1 MKSLFDKLNLRPA
14 ERRLVVI
21 VGIIVFVVVN
31 VVFVYP
37 IFGDYGRM
45 KTKITAAEGKSKDY
59 DREIKRMVSNNVV
72 VAELEK
78 KGSSVTFA
86 EAALQAQIEVTRKA
100 NLAGVTLLNINSSQ
114 RSSNTK
120 SNAFFE
126 EQSVF
131 VTVSTTET
139 NLIDFLYS
147 LGSDNSLIRVRSM
160 TLRPDQPRYRV
171 QGDMTLVA
179 SFQKKQPTRVTT
191 TTTTAPAPG
200 KAAAPAPKPVEPPK
214 KTIPA
219 IPTPK

>member
-14 ERRLVVI
+14 ERRLVVM
-21 VGIIVFVVVN
+21 VGIVVFVVVN

-37 IFGDYGRM
+37 IFGDYGRT
-45 KTKITAAEGKSKDY
+45 KTKINAAEGKSKDY
-59 DREIKRMVSNNVV
+59 DREIKRMASNDVV
-72 VAELEK
+72 RAELEK
-78 KGSSVTFA
+78 KGSPITLA
-86 EAALQAQIEVTRKA
+86 EAPLQAQIEVTRKA
-100 NLAGVTLLNINSSQ
+100 ALAGVTLLSINSNQ

-131 VTVSTTET
+131 ITVNTGET

-160 TLRPDQPRYRV
+160 TLRPDQPRFRI

-191 TTTTAPAPG
+191 TTTTAPAPS
-200 KAAAPAPKPVEPPK
+200 KATAPTPKPAEPPK
-214 KTIPA
+214 KTSA